1 MLLTGHKRFLSVFRI
16 ISALP
21 SSSPLMNFGRAAL
34 LGLSGR
40 GDCDSAYPKC
50 PRDEEQMLLYL
61 NNHRGGFFRFFN
73 GGNSFGDES
82 QLLQYQQD
90 QQQQTFNQ
98 QPAAAEQG
106 LNLLALQA
114 LADTLNSQGS
124 GINLSNLFSSPS
136 NQRPAVQNYPPPPQP
151 TQSSGLFGMFN
162 GNGLSEIVSNL
173 LTGVVGNR
181 FSRRVSKRSLPDD
194 DTAVVVPEG
203 QHRIEKRIVNLKT
216 NVIEAEPNFFEG
228 SSNDVQQNTL
238 FSLEE
243 PFTFSNGNRIHDS
256 QPHLSLQ
263 FPAYQVRPQE
273 VPLSAINQGN
283 FISPSDIAR
292 RLKSLFPEAAG
303 HLRFDN
309 DQFNRELLKAL
320 VNDRIGKILTGVQQ
334 QQQRP
339 ININNGGTRY
349 QGSYNSNLN
358 YPVRKPSYAG
368 VGSTNY
374 NNFNNN
380 HINRGQQSSNSDRS
394 HLVYITDSR
403 GQIEYTLDEKT
414 GQKQRY

>member
-1 MLLTGHKRFLSVFRI
+1 
-16 ISALP
+16 
-21 SSSPLMNFGRAAL
+21 MNFGRAAL

-82 QLLQYQQD
+82 YLQQYQE
-90 QQQQTFNQ
+90 QQQQQLNQ
-98 QPAAAEQG
+98 QPVAAEQG

-151 TQSSGLFGMFN
+151 TQSSGLFGMFK

-181 FSRRVSKRSLPDD
+181 FSRRISKRSLPNEENI
-194 DTAVVVPEG
+194 VPEG
-203 QHRIEKRIVNLKT
+203 YHKIEKRIVNVKT

-238 FSLEE
+238 LSLEE
-243 PFTFSNGNRIHDS
+243 PFTFSNGNRIHDNGNRIHDS
-256 QPHLSLQ
+256 QQHLSLK
-263 FPAYQVRPQE
+263 FPAQQFSTQQIRPQE

-283 FISPSDIAR
+283 FVSPSDISR
-292 RLKSLFPEAAG
+292 FLKSLFPEAAG

-339 ININNGGTRY
+339 INNNYDGTRY
-349 QGSYNSNLN
+349 QGSVNSNSN

-374 NNFNNN
+374 NNFNTN

-394 HLVYITDSR
+394 HLVYVTDSR

>member
-1 MLLTGHKRFLSVFRI
+1 
-16 ISALP
+16 
-21 SSSPLMNFGRAAL
+21 MNFGRAAL

-73 GGNSFGDES
+73 GGNSFGDETS
-82 QLLQYQQD
+82 LQQYQQQAD
-90 QQQQTFNQ
+90 QQYNQ

-136 NQRPAVQNYPPPPQP
+136 NQRPAVQNYPQPPQP
-151 TQSSGLFGMFN
+151 TQSSGLFGMFK
-162 GNGLSEIVSNL
+162 GNMLTDIVSNL

-181 FSRRVSKRSLPDD
+181 FSRRVSKRSLPDED
-194 DTAVVVPEG
+194 DVPEG
-203 QHRIEKRIVNLKT
+203 QHKIEKRIVNLKA
-216 NVIEAEPNFFEG
+216 NVIEAEPNFFFEG
-228 SSNDVQQNTL
+228 SSNDQQQNTL
-238 FSLEE
+238 YSLEE
-243 PFTFSNGNRIHDS
+243 PFTFSNGNRI
-256 QPHLSLQ
+256 QETAAQLSLK
-263 FPAYQVRPQE
+263 FPAHQVNPQE
-273 VPLSAINQGN
+273 VPLSEINQGN

-339 ININNGGTRY
+339 ISSNYGGTRY
-349 QGSYNSNLN
+349 QGSYNSNFN
-358 YPVRKPSYAG
+358 YPAQKPSYAG

-374 NNFNNN
+374 NNFNTN
-380 HINRGQQSSNSDRS
+380 HINRGQQSSGSNADRS
-394 HLVYITDSR
+394 HIVYITNSR

-414 GQKQRY
+414 GQKQRYWHFRDERI